1 MTKPLSIAMDGPVGA
16 GKSTIADAVAQKLNI
31 LHLDTGAMYR
41 AVGLYMN
48 RLGILN
54 DAEAVAA
61 RVDEVPLD
69 VRHIDGKQRVFLGDE
84 DVSEAIRQPEISMAA
99 SAVGAV
105 PAVRTRLV
113 DLQREIARKLSIIMD
128 GRDIG
133 TVVLP
138 GAQVK
143 IFLTAAAEV
152 RAQRRMKELEQ
163 RGTPQPFAEVLQQ
176 IVERD
181 WADSHREAAPLRQAE
196 DAVLLDTSE
205 LNFDESLEAMLAI
218 IRGRAGL

>member
-1 MTKPLSIAMDGPVGA
+1 MPMSIFSIAIDGPSGA
-16 GKSTIADAVAQKLNI
+16 GKSTIAKAVAEELNA
-31 LHLDTGAMYR
+31 LYLDTGAMYR

-138 GAQVK
+138 NATLK
-143 IFLTAAAEV
+143 IFLTASPET
-152 RAQRRMKELEQ
+152 RAQRRLDQLADKGIHEPYEKVLAEIIQ
-163 RGTPQPFAEVLQQ
+163 RDYQDTH
-176 IVERD
+176 RD
-181 WADSHREAAPLRQAE
+181 IL
-196 DAVLLDTSE
+196 VDTSNNTKE
-205 LNFDESLEAMLAI
+205 ETIQRILDLCTARI
-218 IRGRAGL
+218 PQ

>member
-1 MTKPLSIAMDGPVGA
+1 MSIFSIAIDGPSGA
-16 GKSTIADAVAQKLNI
+16 GKSTIAKAVAEELNA
-31 LHLDTGAMYR
+31 LYLDTGAMYR

-138 GAQVK
+138 NATVK
-143 IFLTAAAEV
+143 IFLTASPET
-152 RAQRRMKELEQ
+152 RAQRRLDQLADKGIHEPYEKVLAEIIQ
-163 RGTPQPFAEVLQQ
+163 RDYQDTHRDITPLM
-176 IVERD
+176 
-181 WADSHREAAPLRQAE
+181 QAE
-196 DAVLLDTSE
+196 DAILVDTSNNTKE
-205 LNFDESLEAMLAI
+205 ETIQRILDLCTARI
-218 IRGRAGL
+218 PQ

>member
-1 MTKPLSIAMDGPVGA
+1 MSIFSIAIDGPSGA
-16 GKSTIADAVAQKLNI
+16 GKSTIAKAVAEELNA
-31 LHLDTGAMYR
+31 LYLDTGAMYR

-54 DAEAVAA
+54 DPEAVAA

-138 GAQVK
+138 NATVK
-143 IFLTAAAEV
+143 IFLTASPET
-152 RAQRRMKELEQ
+152 RAQRRLDQLTEKGIHEPYEKVLAEIIQ
-163 RGTPQPFAEVLQQ
+163 RDYQDTHRDITPLV
-176 IVERD
+176 
-181 WADSHREAAPLRQAE
+181 QAE
-196 DAVLLDTSE
+196 DAILVDTSDNTKE
-205 LNFDESLEAMLAI
+205 ET
-218 IRGRAGL
+218 IRHILDICAERIAQ

>member
-1 MTKPLSIAMDGPVGA
+1 MSIFSIAIDGPSGA
-16 GKSTIADAVAQKLNI
+16 GKSTIAKAVAEELNA
-31 LHLDTGAMYR
+31 LYLDTGAMYR

-61 RVDEVPLD
+61 HVDEVPLD

-138 GAQVK
+138 NATVK
-143 IFLTAAAEV
+143 IFLTASPET
-152 RAQRRMKELEQ
+152 RAQRRLDQLTEKGIHEPYEKVLAEIIQ
-163 RGTPQPFAEVLQQ
+163 RDYQDTHRDITPLV
-176 IVERD
+176 
-181 WADSHREAAPLRQAE
+181 QAE
-196 DAVLLDTSE
+196 DAILVDTSDNTKE
-205 LNFDESLEAMLAI
+205 ET
-218 IRGRAGL
+218 IRHILDICAERIAQ

>member
-1 MTKPLSIAMDGPVGA
+1 MSIFSIAIDGPSGA
-16 GKSTIADAVAQKLNI
+16 GKSTIAKAVAEELNA
-31 LHLDTGAMYR
+31 LYLDTGAMYR

-138 GAQVK
+138 NATVK
-143 IFLTAAAEV
+143 IFLTASPET
-152 RAQRRMKELEQ
+152 RAQRRLDQLTEKGIHEPYEKVLAEIIQ
-163 RGTPQPFAEVLQQ
+163 RDYQDTHRDITPLV
-176 IVERD
+176 
-181 WADSHREAAPLRQAE
+181 QAE
-196 DAVLLDTSE
+196 DAILVDTSDNTKE
-205 LNFDESLEAMLAI
+205 ET
-218 IRGRAGL
+218 IRHILDICAERIAQ

>member
-1 MTKPLSIAMDGPVGA
+1 MSIFSIAIDGPSGA
-16 GKSTIADAVAQKLNI
+16 GKSTIAKAVAEELNA
-31 LHLDTGAMYR
+31 LYLDTGAMYR

-138 GAQVK
+138 NATLK
-143 IFLTAAAEV
+143 IFLTASPET
-152 RAQRRMKELEQ
+152 RAQRRLDQLADKGIHEPYEKVLAEIIQ
-163 RGTPQPFAEVLQQ
+163 RDYQDTHRDITPLM
-176 IVERD
+176 
-181 WADSHREAAPLRQAE
+181 QAE
-196 DAVLLDTSE
+196 DAILVDTSNNTKE
-205 LNFDESLEAMLAI
+205 ETIQRILDLCTARI
-218 IRGRAGL
+218 PQ

>member
-1 MTKPLSIAMDGPVGA
+1 MSIFSIAIDGPSGA
-16 GKSTIADAVAQKLNI
+16 GKSTIAKAVAEELNA
-31 LHLDTGAMYR
+31 LYLDTGAMYR

-54 DAEAVAA
+54 DPEAVAA

-138 GAQVK
+138 NATVK
-143 IFLTAAAEV
+143 IFLTASPET
-152 RAQRRMKELEQ
+152 RAQRRLDQLTEKGIHEPYEKVLAEIIQ
-163 RGTPQPFAEVLQQ
+163 RDYQDTHRDITPLV
-176 IVERD
+176 
-181 WADSHREAAPLRQAE
+181 QAE
-196 DAVLLDTSE
+196 DAILVDTSDNTKE
-205 LNFDESLEAMLAI
+205 GT
-218 IRGRAGL
+218 IRHILDICAERIAQ